1 MLWSNEKQAL
11 LRHTTPTLSKRN
23 SKVYLDV
30 KQLFVAIAVFIIITS
45 FLLEYI
51 YNRSL
56 EVFCL

>member
-11 LRHTTPTLSKRN
+11 LRHTTPALSKRN

-51 YNRSL
+51 
-56 EVFCL
+56 VQ